1 MASLTIRNLAD
12 HIKAGLRLRAASH
25 GWSMEEEARQILKQA
40 VQARATETGLGSL
53 IHRRFAA
60 IGGADLPHPERH
72 PVRPPPDLS
81 DTGEA

>member
-1 MASLTIRNLAD
+1 MASLTIRNLD
-12 HIKAGLRLRAASH
+12 DDIKAGLRLRAASH

-60 IGGADLPHPERH
+60 IGGADLPQPERH

-81 DTGEA
+81 DAGEA